1 MGEFDADSVS
11 DAADA
16 VAEYFSVDTGHA
28 RKISGVEMRDIMPN
42 FFTKAVRIFNMRDR
56 ARVLERPELLEQVL
70 VATFGADQRPL
81 LQESLHKSSIE
92 PGILLS
98 LSPHERA
105 VLLVQ
110 ALTAVVMFLDKLA
123 DTQWPHRNH
132 DAFPGVLTWHTV
144 EHEIRDIGSGRA
156 RRALLG
162 TIEHSPIFTSCA
174 LTGAIADLI
183 VEAVETADKVAD
195 KVAEPHGRRASKDIL
210 VVDDAELEEIS
221 LSFVNDKHPG
231 DMVLPCGL
239 TILPLN

>member
-1 MGEFDADSVS
+1 VSDFDADSVS

-16 VAEYFSVDTGHA
+16 AAEYFSVDTGHA

-56 ARVLERPELLEQVL
+56 AKVLERPELLEMVL
-70 VATFGADQRPL
+70 VTTFGADQRPL
-81 LQESLHKSSIE
+81 LHESLHKSSTE

-110 ALTAVVMFLDKLA
+110 ALAAVVLFLDKLA

-156 RRALLG
+156 RRPLLG
-162 TIEHSPIFTSCA
+162 TIEHSPIFASCA
-174 LTGAIADLI
+174 LTGAISDLI
-183 VEAVETADKVAD
+183 VEAVETADKA
-195 KVAEPHGRRASKDIL
+195 AEPHGRRASKDIL
-210 VVDDAELEEIS
+210 VVDDAELEEMS

>member
-1 MGEFDADSVS
+1 MGEFDANSVS

-16 VAEYFSVDTGHA
+16 AAEYFSVDTGHA
-28 RKISGVEMRDIMPN
+28 RKISGVEIRDIMPN

-70 VATFGADQRPL
+70 VAAFGADQRPL
-81 LQESLHKSSIE
+81 LQESLHKSSTE

-183 VEAVETADKVAD
+183 VEAVETADKVA
-195 KVAEPHGRRASKDIL
+195 EPHGRRASKDIL